1 MSKKNNRKED
11 TKKEIMELL
20 NLSFEEEEEDIIKDK
35 KEQYVEREN
44 SKQAKKNIDK
54 NFNEIDTGSE
64 GGEQKIKDEPKNNN
78 DKEEIPNI
86 KEIVDTIINEDIPNI
101 SDNEDENEEEGE
113 HEEEADEEEKVNN
126 INLNIEE
133 HEKLKDNNFIN
144 QKGDKKNEKNIKD
157 GNLNNE
163 SNPFIKVQNNLE
175 INKEDI
181 DIHNSNLKSNSDK
194 SKNAEKLPCSPKKN
208 SIENLPWINDIFI
221 EKENIIY

>member
-144 QKGDKKNEKNIKD
+144 QKGDKKM
-157 GNLNNE
+157 
-163 SNPFIKVQNNLE
+163 
-175 INKEDI
+175 
-181 DIHNSNLKSNSDK
+181 
-194 SKNAEKLPCSPKKN
+194 KK
-208 SIENLPWINDIFI
+208 I
-221 EKENIIY
+221 